1 MEYFFSDNRSDNF
14 EVVYVFHNINWKDI
28 CVLFATSGIDISGG
42 SNSKKHL
49 LSPHQY
55 RLAQFLLCLEKSSAS
70 GVVSNS
76 FHKSR
81 TIKDKKWGDYSTKT
95 TLQFIINFTKT
106 NEALK
111 AQLLNNEPFIP
122 KSVKEFYEIDYV
134 AEPAERLI
142 NNNSNK

>member
-1 MEYFFSDNRSDNF
+1 
-14 EVVYVFHNINWKDI
+14 
-28 CVLFATSGIDISGG
+28 
-42 SNSKKHL
+42 
-49 LSPHQY
+49 
-55 RLAQFLLCLEKSSAS
+55 
-70 GVVSNS
+70 VVSNS

-95 TLQFIINFTKT
+95 SQQFIIDFAKT

-122 KSVKEFYEIDYV
+122 KSVKEFYEIDSV

-142 NNNSNK
+142 NNNNSNKSDQSNLSTKKELVNELKNHKLSDSINKIFFNKNNIL